1 MAFGHPLA
9 GRCRALGLPHAAL
22 PCPCQPPRS
31 PLSLCPLLGMSGAP
45 GSLPLVA
52 THWLLR
58 AATPQAGC
66 WAARAQPTARG
77 AALPGPQPRRP
88 GPGPSALPARR
99 PGSRPGRPPAPLLPR
114 APAACSSRPGPALPR
129 SLSASGVEPSLP
141 FGSPEPRPRPR
152 RAQAHSQGSAG
163 RLGAGS
169 QPGRE
174 PRQDSRLRR
183 FPPSSLPRPWESC
196 RCGRWSRALSPEPAP
211 GDPDGA
217 PAQPCPWRLW
227 GVTQGMGRQSCPTW
241 GTHLSSSPLAFTWT
255 SQGCCSPWQ

>member
-1 MAFGHPLA
+1 MDGGPWSPTRWALQGARTPP
-9 GRCRALGLPHAAL
+9 RCPAMSLST
-22 PCPCQPPRS
+22 PRS
-31 PLSLCPLLGMSGAP
+31 PLSLCPPLGMSGAP

-58 AATPQAGC
+58 AATPRAGC

-196 RCGRWSRALSPEPAP
+196 PCGRWSRALSPEPAP

-227 GVTQGMGRQSCPTW
+227 GVTQGMGVNPAPRGGLT
-241 GTHLSSSPLAFTWT
+241 
-255 SQGCCSPWQ
+255 

>member
-1 MAFGHPLA
+1 MDGGLWSPTRWALQGARTPPRCPAMSLSTPSVSSLPLPPPGHVRGSRLLAAGGHPLA
-9 GRCRALGLPHAAL
+9 AEGGHTPGWMLGRPGTAHSKGRCP
-22 PCPCQPPRS
+22 
-31 PLSLCPLLGMSGAP
+31 
-45 GSLPLVA
+45 
-52 THWLLR
+52 
-58 AATPQAGC
+58 
-66 WAARAQPTARG
+66 
-77 AALPGPQPRRP
+77 
-88 GPGPSALPARR
+88 PGPSAPAPRPWALSPARPPPWLPAG
-99 PGSRPGRPPAPLLPR
+99 PPSCPAPAPG
-114 APAACSSRPGPALPR
+114 PAACCSSRPGPALPR

-196 RCGRWSRALSPEPAP
+196 PCGRWSRALSPEPAP

-227 GVTQGMGRQSCPTW
+227 GVTQGMGVNPAPRGGLT
-241 GTHLSSSPLAFTWT
+241 
-255 SQGCCSPWQ
+255 